1 MQKYTHPWFGQKG
14 FQLMAVLLLIK
25 YIVQV
30 ILTTNVLYRYKNQ
43 ASKTTIKDKQ
53 NTVNQINDILGPK

>member
-14 FQLMAVLLLIK
+14 FQLMAFLLLIK
-25 YIVQV
+25 YIV

>member
-25 YIVQV
+25 YIV